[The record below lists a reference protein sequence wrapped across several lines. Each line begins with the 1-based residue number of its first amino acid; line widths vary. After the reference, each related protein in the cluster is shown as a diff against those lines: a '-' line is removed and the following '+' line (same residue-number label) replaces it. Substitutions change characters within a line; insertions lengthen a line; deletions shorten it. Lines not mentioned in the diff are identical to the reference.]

1 MALWTGSACR
11 INISRIESDPLTPYL
26 SRYFLLIVHCYSELD
41 EFKTATETGKYTGR
55 PSAIVILSDW
65 VCFTFTKFL
74 HQGFYCYLQSSF
86 LVSNLYFITIR
97 WFSPR
102 LTECAC
108 DHGRNLDHLQGHCF
122 ELISAILPECSAH
135 DACRSKTTYH
145 RPTKSQFTLSNIPSI
160 FVLSSQK
167 CMLITLPLPLRFK
180 SSENVVVCFREQH
193 CNLSGMPKLLVFMAQ
208 NVTRIFIRADFAD
221 GRRKITYL

>member
-86 LVSNLYFITIR
+86 LRQITTPLYLALIDWYKEEGTLHYRRDVCTTSSPELHAATDRTGLRDLGGERRHRATGQVSL
-97 WFSPR
+97 
-102 LTECAC
+102 
-108 DHGRNLDHLQGHCF
+108 
-122 ELISAILPECSAH
+122 
-135 DACRSKTTYH
+135 
-145 RPTKSQFTLSNIPSI
+145 
-160 FVLSSQK
+160 VLAS
-167 CMLITLPLPLRFK
+167 CPWNVR
-180 SSENVVVCFREQH
+180 SSEQTWE
-193 CNLSGMPKLLVFMAQ
+193 
-208 NVTRIFIRADFAD
+208 RASSASYC
-221 GRRKITYL
+221 GI